1 MLLGLRYNIGAC
13 DMTYPIDLTVISPGA
28 EVTFRC
34 GGRATVEYIRDGAW
48 NYLKFYGAV
57 GERSWMSDGRYTE
70 SGEDDIW
77 DIVSISPPPLTQ
89 AERLAEIAKIAKE
102 TDRLIERVLLDKD
115 HFDFGGWRARNQS
128 LLALA
133 EGRTP

>member
-1 MLLGLRYNIGAC
+1 
-13 DMTYPIDLTVISPGA
+13 MTHPIDLTVISPGA

-57 GERSWMSDGRYTE
+57 GERSWMLDGRYTG
-70 SGEDDIW
+70 SGEDIW

-89 AERLAEIAKIAKE
+89 ADRLAEIARIAN
-102 TDRLIERVLLDKD
+102 
-115 HFDFGGWRARNQS
+115 HARNILGLHYRSICQIID
-128 LLALA
+128 LA
-133 EGRTP
+133 EGRKP